1 MGVIMPECIHCKAT
15 EITSTTMCYDSRGM
29 MLGEWPLYYVG
40 NPTAPHLAEKYF
52 CDVYCA
58 NAYYKQLTK

>member
-1 MGVIMPECIHCKAT
+1 MTQCAQCNNTTINN
-15 EITSTTMCYDSRGM
+15 TSVCYSHTGIL
-29 MLGEWPLYYVG
+29 LGEWPLYYVG